1 MLLWTLGC
9 VYLFKLV
16 ILLFL
21 DLYPGVELQDHVV
34 VLFLILF
41 MYLSVFGGA
50 GSLLL
55 QGWFSPAVMLGLP
68 TVVVSLVEHRLS
80 GRWGSGVVAPR
91 L

>member
-1 MLLWTLGC
+1 MSCRNNAG
-9 VYLFKLV
+9 FG
-16 ILLFL
+16 
-21 DLYPGVELQDHVV
+21 DLKFAFFF
-34 VLFLILF
+34 FLILF

-68 TVVVSLVEHRLS
+68 TAVVSLVEHCLS